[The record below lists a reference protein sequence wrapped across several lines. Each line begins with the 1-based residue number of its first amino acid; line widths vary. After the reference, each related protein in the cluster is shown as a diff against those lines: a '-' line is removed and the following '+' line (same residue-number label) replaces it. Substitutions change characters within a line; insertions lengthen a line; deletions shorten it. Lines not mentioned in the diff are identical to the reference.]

1 MCIRHSDTMIPPTK
15 KEAQTQKKL
24 KKKKEF
30 IFWLFLFENCVFNPT
45 ISPIYVYRLLIL
57 VK

>member
-1 MCIRHSDTMIPPTK
+1 MIPPTK